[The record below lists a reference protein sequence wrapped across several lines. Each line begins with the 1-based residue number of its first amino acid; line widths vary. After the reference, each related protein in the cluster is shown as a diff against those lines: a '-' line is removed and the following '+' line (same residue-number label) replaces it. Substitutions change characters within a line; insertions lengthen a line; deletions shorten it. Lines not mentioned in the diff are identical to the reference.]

1 MLPGNEDF
9 AYAADWRR
17 LSEGGAM
24 LSGAGE
30 GCFESMKCLLV
41 ERTIVPLRVLL
52 ERTVKRRGCVPQR
65 NGRSDHVTSITDA
78 FRMSICRAFTTLP
91 GGLLGMALR

>member
-1 MLPGNEDF
+1 MFPGNEDF
-9 AYAADWRR
+9 AYAAGWRR
-17 LSEGGAM
+17 LAEGGAM

-52 ERTVKRRGCVPQR
+52 ERTVKRRGYVPQR
-65 NGRSDHVTSITDA
+65 NSRSDHGKSITDG
-78 FRMSICRAFTTLP
+78 FRMSISRAFTTST

>member
-1 MLPGNEDF
+1 
-9 AYAADWRR
+9 
-17 LSEGGAM
+17 M

-30 GCFESMKCLLV
+30 GRFQGMNRLLV

-52 ERTVKRRGCVPQR
+52 ERTVKRRGYVPQR

-78 FRMSICRAFTTLP
+78 FRMSICRAFTTST
-91 GGLLGMALR
+91 GGLLGMTLS